1 MSSETPTV
9 VHSPTVSAEVSIT
22 LVTALVAARPSRI
35 RTL

>member
-1 MSSETPTV
+1 MSSDTPTV
-9 VHSPTVSAEVSIT
+9 VHSPSWSAEVSIT